1 MKDGDK
7 FRMWYEYYDVD
18 GEFGGN
24 AGDDTSFCYAEPDDG
39 INWTKPNLGLFQYH
53 GSTDN
58 NILFR
63 KMAPIDAY
71 SCVHGAG
78 VFKYLSTP
86 P

>member
-24 AGDDTSFCYAEPDDG
+24 AGDDTSFCYAESDDG

-63 KMAPIDAY
+63 KMGPIDAY

-78 VFKYLSTP
+78 VFKYLSALP
-86 P
+86 